1 MTQTLI
7 TGITPSRIRG
17 NQPNSN
23 GLTSYP
29 VASGAGAMY
38 TGTPVRLSGG
48 SLVPLVTSTEMPI
61 GTFQG
66 CSYVENGEQKFKAY
80 YSGVSATNIV
90 GLVNDNPQQTY
101 IISSDTT
108 VAAGIVGKNVAAT
121 NIAAGSTFT
130 GRSTITALTTAGSV
144 GTSAAGLFRVIG
156 VVDEPGNAVGDPY
169 TRLEV
174 QMGTTNQ
181 QNFINV
187 LVSTPVTV
195 TN

>member
-144 GTSAAGLFRVIG
+144 GTSA

>member
-1 MTQTLI
+1 
-7 TGITPSRIRG
+7 
-17 NQPNSN
+17 
-23 GLTSYP
+23 
-29 VASGAGAMY
+29 
-38 TGTPVRLSGG
+38 
-48 SLVPLVTSTEMPI
+48 MPI

-66 CSYVENGEQKFKAY
+66 CSYVADGEQYFKPY
-80 YSGVSATNIV
+80 YSGVSASNIV
-90 GLVNDNPQQTY
+90 GLVNDDPSQTY

-108 VAAGIVGKNVAAT
+108 VAAGIVGKNVAAS

-156 VVDEPGNAVGDPY
+156 IVDEPGNAVGDPY

-174 QMGTTNQ
+174 QMGAVSQ

-187 LVSTPVTV
+187 LVTTPVTV